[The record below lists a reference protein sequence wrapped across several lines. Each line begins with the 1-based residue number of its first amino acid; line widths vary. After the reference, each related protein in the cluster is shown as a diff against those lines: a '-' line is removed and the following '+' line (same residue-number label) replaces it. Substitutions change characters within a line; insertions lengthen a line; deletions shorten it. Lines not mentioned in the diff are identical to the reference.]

1 VSNYALGVDVG
12 ATKVAIATINTDL
25 VVMDKVEVLTRC
37 SDGKKLW
44 NNIQDV
50 AEKFMTQTKGTL
62 VGIGVASAGP
72 LDTLKGT
79 LSPVNI
85 QIWRDFPIIDHF
97 KEISQGAP
105 VVLHGDAMALAHA
118 EHKLGAGRGLT
129 NMLGMVVSTGVGG
142 GLILDNKV
150 ITGES
155 GNAFFIGHHSI
166 NFEGPVCACGRR
178 GCVESYSSGPR
189 MVAIAQNLGWQGE
202 ATFIDLVD
210 SARKG
215 NEIALRV
222 IDEGTRALA
231 VGIVNV
237 LGNLD
242 ITNVVLGGGV
252 TESGSIF
259 WDPLRKHVDE
269 QAAFIGFLGKIHL
282 HKAALVRD
290 AGVLGAALAVLG

>member
-1 VSNYALGVDVG
+1 MSNYALGVDVG

>member
-1 VSNYALGVDVG
+1 MSDYALGVDVG

-37 SDGKKLW
+37 SDGEKLW

-142 GLILDNKV
+142 GLILGNKV

-155 GNAFFIGHHSI
+155 GNAFFIGHHSV

-189 MVAIAQNLGWQGE
+189 MVAIAQDLGWQGE

-259 WDPLRKHVDE
+259 WDPLRKHADE